1 MTRTSTRISAGFA
14 STALLFGGAALIA
27 SSPADATVQLKKSDT
42 VQLGTVQ
49 LIKSDTVQLKKSD
62 TVQLTVQL

>member
-14 STALLFGGAALIA
+14 TTALLFGGAALLA
-27 SSPADATVQLKKSDT
+27 SGPADAAPSQTVQLHKSDT
-42 VQLGTVQ
+42 VQL
-49 LIKSDTVQLKKSD
+49 IKGDTVQLTRSS